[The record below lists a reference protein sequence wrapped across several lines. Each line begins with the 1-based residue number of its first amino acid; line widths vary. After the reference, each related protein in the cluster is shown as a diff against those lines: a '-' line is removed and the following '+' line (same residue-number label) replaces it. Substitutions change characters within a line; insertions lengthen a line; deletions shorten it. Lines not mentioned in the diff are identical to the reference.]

1 MEKLS
6 ILFVALLLNTAFAEV
21 CKYGSY
27 DTPTFGCVEL
37 CELEDRSREVINT
50 LMSNNTRIVTTN
62 VTCEITAFDLNV
74 CRQDFAN
81 VTEII
86 ADKNEEIEEMK
97 IEVSE
102 RELEIDNKD
111 GVIDSFT
118 MNEHM
123 SSKYRRVSDAD
134 QRLFFRRFHVQHR
147 GL

>member
-1 MEKLS
+1 VS
-6 ILFVALLLNTAFAEV
+6 WRI
-21 CKYGSY
+21 
-27 DTPTFGCVEL
+27 DP
-37 CELEDRSREVINT
+37 EVINT

-118 MNEHM
+118 MNGAHVQQ
-123 SSKYRRVSDAD
+123 VSTSV
-134 QRLFFRRFHVQHR
+134 RCRSTIVFRRFHVQHR

>member
-1 MEKLS
+1 
-6 ILFVALLLNTAFAEV
+6 
-21 CKYGSY
+21 
-27 DTPTFGCVEL
+27 
-37 CELEDRSREVINT
+37 VINT

-86 ADKNEEIEEMK
+86 ADKNEEIEVK
-97 IEVSE
+97 ISL
-102 RELEIDNKD
+102 RTRTEIDNKD

-118 MNEHM
+118 MN
-123 SSKYRRVSDAD
+123 VSTF
-134 QRLFFRRFHVQHR
+134 QQVSTSVRCRSTIVFRRFHVQHR

>member
-1 MEKLS
+1 
-6 ILFVALLLNTAFAEV
+6 
-21 CKYGSY
+21 
-27 DTPTFGCVEL
+27 
-37 CELEDRSREVINT
+37 VINT

-102 RELEIDNKD
+102 RELKLTIK
-111 GVIDSFT
+111 
-118 MNEHM
+118 MA
-123 SSKYRRVSDAD
+123 SSTV
-134 QRLFFRRFHVQHR
+134 L
-147 GL
+147 

>member
-1 MEKLS
+1 
-6 ILFVALLLNTAFAEV
+6 
-21 CKYGSY
+21 
-27 DTPTFGCVEL
+27 
-37 CELEDRSREVINT
+37 
-50 LMSNNTRIVTTN
+50 
-62 VTCEITAFDLNV
+62 V

-118 MNEHM
+118 MNM
-123 SSKYRRVSDAD
+123 STFSKYRRVSDAD

>member
-1 MEKLS
+1 
-6 ILFVALLLNTAFAEV
+6 
-21 CKYGSY
+21 
-27 DTPTFGCVEL
+27 
-37 CELEDRSREVINT
+37 
-50 LMSNNTRIVTTN
+50 MSNNTRIVTTN
-62 VTCEITAFDLNV
+62 VTCETAFDLNV
-74 CRQDFAN
+74 CQDFAN

-118 MNEHM
+118 MNVSM

-134 QRLFFRRFHVQHR
+134 QRLFSDVSMCNIVVCEMREACGSSINVDSYGHR
-147 GL
+147 QRSHGYYYRVRV